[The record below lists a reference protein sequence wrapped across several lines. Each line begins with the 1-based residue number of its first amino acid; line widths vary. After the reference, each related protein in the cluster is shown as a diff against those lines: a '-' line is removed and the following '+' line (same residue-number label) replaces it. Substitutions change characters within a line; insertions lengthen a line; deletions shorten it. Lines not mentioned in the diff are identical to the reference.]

1 MVPEDNHLVVCRK
14 ILITELKKLR
24 ESYVIAKEQE
34 GYGNGRFVRKM
45 LEEAEMNMAER
56 LFQTGSLDC
65 STDLITT
72 IEECDIPDVQPEEKA
87 AQKHIGF
94 VA

>member
-1 MVPEDNHLVVCRK
+1 
-14 ILITELKKLR
+14 
-24 ESYVIAKEQE
+24 
-34 GYGNGRFVRKM
+34 M

-56 LFQTGSLDC
+56 LFQTDSFES
-65 STDLITT
+65 STELITT
-72 IEECDIPDVQPEEKA
+72 IEECDIPDVQLEEKV